1 MIQKK
6 VSLKGGLKKA
16 GFLSRLANDIKKHP
30 CIYILALPV
39 ILYFI
44 AFKYIP
50 MFGLTIAFKNYVP
63 AKGVFESSWA
73 GMHGFEHFVNYVKD
87 PYFFRTIKNTLMIS
101 LCDIIFGFPM
111 PIIFA
116 LLLNEVRH
124 EKFKKVVQTI
134 TYLPHFI
141 SIMVVC
147 GMITAF
153 VGRDGVINDIIA
165 MFGGERSNLLANPA
179 MFRPIYIISGIWQG
193 VGWGSIMYLAA
204 LSGIDS
210 QLYEAASVDGA
221 GVLRKIWHV
230 SLPGIIPTIVI
241 MLILK
246 LGTILS
252 VGYEKIILLYSPI
265 TYETSDVIS
274 TYVYRRGIINSD
286 YSFSAAVGLMNS
298 LVNLFVVIISN
309 KVSRHLT
316 ETSLW

>member
-1 MIQKK
+1 MKTQ
-6 VSLKGGLKKA
+6 VSFKNGLKKT
-16 GFLSRLANDIKKHP
+16 GFFFRLADDIKTHP
-30 CIYILALPV
+30 CIYLLALPV
-39 ILYFI
+39 LAYYI
-44 AFKYIP
+44 AFCYVP
-50 MFGLTIAFKNYVP
+50 MFGLTIAFKRYVP
-63 AKGVFESSWA
+63 AKGIFGSDWA
-73 GMHGFEHFVNYVKD
+73 GMYGFEHFVNYLKD
-87 PYFFRTIKNTLMIS
+87 PYFFRTLKNTLLIS
-101 LCDIIFGFPM
+101 VYDIIFGFPT

-116 LLLNEVRH
+116 LLLNEIRY
-124 EKFKKVVQTI
+124 EKFKKVVQTV

-147 GMITAF
+147 GMITTF
-153 VGRDGVINDIIA
+153 VGRDGIINDIIA

-179 MFRPIYIISGIWQG
+179 LFKPIYIISGIWQG

-221 GVLRKIWHV
+221 GVLRKMWHV
-230 SLPGIIPTIVI
+230 SLPGIVPTIVI

-252 VGYEKIILLYSPI
+252 VGYEKIILLYSPA
-265 TYETSDVIS
+265 TYETADTIS
-274 TYVYRRGIINSD
+274 SYVYRRGIIDTD

-298 LVNLFVVIISN
+298 LVNLLAVVVSN
-309 KVSRHLT
+309 KICRRLT